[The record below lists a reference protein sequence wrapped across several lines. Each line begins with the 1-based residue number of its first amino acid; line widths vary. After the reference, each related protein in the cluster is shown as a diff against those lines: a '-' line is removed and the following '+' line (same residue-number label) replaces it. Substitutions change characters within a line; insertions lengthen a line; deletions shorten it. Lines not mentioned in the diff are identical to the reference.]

1 MNDDNILQKI
11 KENPECI
18 KEIEVLTEEMQLVA
32 VKAYHGVVEYIK
44 NPTAN
49 VFLYLLDQD
58 WNYIELIDRLN
69 ELSRISK
76 VRALT
81 ENEIQERDDLRK
93 IYIKQFRQGF
103 AQTLD
108 NVKVIDE
115 KGKDVT
121 PHKKGKA

>member
-1 MNDDNILQKI
+1 MIDK
-11 KENPECI
+11 K
-18 KEIEVLTEEMQLVA
+18 
-32 VKAYHGVVEYIK
+32 
-44 NPTAN
+44 
-49 VFLYLLDQD
+49 
-58 WNYIELIDRLN
+58 LIDRLN

-115 KGKDVT
+115 KGNDVT

>member
-1 MNDDNILQKI
+1 MIDQKI
-11 KENPECI
+11 
-18 KEIEVLTEEMQLVA
+18 
-32 VKAYHGVVEYIK
+32 
-44 NPTAN
+44 
-49 VFLYLLDQD
+49 
-58 WNYIELIDRLN
+58 IDRLN

-76 VRALT
+76 VRQLS

-115 KGKDVT
+115 KGNDVT

>member
-1 MNDDNILQKI
+1 MIDQKI
-11 KENPECI
+11 
-18 KEIEVLTEEMQLVA
+18 
-32 VKAYHGVVEYIK
+32 
-44 NPTAN
+44 
-49 VFLYLLDQD
+49 
-58 WNYIELIDRLN
+58 IDRLN

-76 VRALT
+76 VRTLT

-115 KGKDVT
+115 KGNDVT